1 MTSAY
6 DRPATA
12 CTDSQDRGKKT
23 GQGRAGKGNPDVSLA
38 FRSGAKFT
46 ILRATNGFAREQ
58 KSRFHFLCSNDKHN
72 FAE

>member
-12 CTDSQDRGKKT
+12 CTDSEGRGKKLS
-23 GQGRAGKGNPDVSLA
+23 RAGKGNPDVSLA
-38 FRSGAKFT
+38 FRCGAKFT

-58 KSRFHFLCSNDKHN
+58 KSGYVFL
-72 FAE
+72 ALE